1 MGTWAA
7 VAAITVAAP
16 AAQAQ
21 TALTQGVTVTG
32 LSGAAGSTRDYTL
45 VVPSGATGLSFTLS
59 GGTGDADLYVRR
71 GAQFK
76 GEPRSSEQVMGR
88 AQLSSQKP
96 IDVFK
101 GKKYAEPLR
110 AYQAL
115 VTTQQRAGLYSM
127 ACAAGQSLASA

>member
-1 MGTWAA
+1 
-7 VAAITVAAP
+7 
-16 AAQAQ
+16 
-21 TALTQGVTVTG
+21 
-32 LSGAAGSTRDYTL
+32 
-45 VVPSGATGLSFTLS
+45 
-59 GGTGDADLYVRR
+59 
-71 GAQFK
+71 
-76 GEPRSSEQVMGR
+76 MGR

-127 ACAAGQSLASA
+127 ACAAAPSPASA